1 MNPKRQRRRGISVSN
16 SESENKQRD
25 RKIADNEANREAVS
39 AVRVSSWAIGVA
51 VIAGVI
57 AFGIGWAWL
66 HR

>member
-1 MNPKRQRRRGISVSN
+1 MSN

-25 RKIADNEANREAVS
+25 RQIARNEANREAVS
-39 AVRVSSWAIGVA
+39 AVRVSSWAIGAA

-57 AFGIGWAWL
+57 AFAIVWAWM